1 MNLQAKK
8 KASAMSHGIGSPKA
22 ENAMANVS
30 VLVSTEAP
38 RSSRAT
44 APRETGSGRQRDRV
58 RFERRGLGFEEEER
72 GNRRVRE
79 KRKEKMKREEREKR
93 I

>member
-1 MNLQAKK
+1 MNLRAKK
-8 KASAMSHGIGSPKA
+8 KASAMSHGIGSPKV
-22 ENAMANVS
+22 ENAAANVS
-30 VLVSTEAP
+30 VLVSTEAQ

-44 APRETGSGRQRDRV
+44 TPRETRSGRQRDRV
-58 RFERRGLGFEEEER
+58 RFERRGLGFEGEER
-72 GNRRVRE
+72 RNRRVRE